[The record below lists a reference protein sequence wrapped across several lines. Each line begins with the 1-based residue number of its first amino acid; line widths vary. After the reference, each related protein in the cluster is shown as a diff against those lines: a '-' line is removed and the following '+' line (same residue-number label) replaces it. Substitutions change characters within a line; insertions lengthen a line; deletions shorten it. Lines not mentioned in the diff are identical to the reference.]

1 MDSARVSWDPE
12 GSSRG
17 GDKPGTWA
25 GTVQRQGCPPSG
37 WARRL
42 CHRGGQAGGCRLA
55 AGPPSGLRQYW
66 LEPRSCS
73 LRGGAGWPREAV
85 LSPWSASSVGQRGL
99 QRGVAGSWVPVG
111 WPGSDGVRGGPRAAS
126 VLSSCPCSELLRGGE
141 SWGLVPSAF
150 PVPDSSSASCFLVRP
165 MRGQARRGP
174 ATRRGP
180 TARWKHQAPAF
191 DRGANPACLP
201 SAPRSRARW
210 GQRVLKLSPGG
221 PAGLGTRRGGD
232 RQRCGGGQ
240 RGLGWT
246 PRPGAVGGCDR
257 KRGAQGAWGRE
268 RG

>member
-1 MDSARVSWDPE
+1 MGTQAVSPW
-12 GSSRG
+12 G
-17 GDKPGTWA
+17 
-25 GTVQRQGCPPSG
+25 SG
-37 WARRL
+37 WWLPAGRWAPIWFATVLARAKVL
-42 CHRGGQAGGCRLA
+42 LLG
-55 AGPPSGLRQYW
+55 
-66 LEPRSCS
+66 
-73 LRGGAGWPREAV
+73 GGAGWPREAA

-210 GQRVLKLSPGG
+210 GRGAGPLGAAGAEAESRGTSRAWHQAEWRQAAVWRGTARLRVDPE
-221 PAGLGTRRGGD
+221 A
-232 RQRCGGGQ
+232 
-240 RGLGWT
+240 
-246 PRPGAVGGCDR
+246 GGC
-257 KRGAQGAWGRE
+257 GWV
-268 RG
+268 